1 MGLKH
6 ITPIDVFK
14 LQQESGAI
22 VIIDVRESDEFEQLS
37 SPLAQNFPLSKFDFE
52 DFAKD
57 RNRRTPIFVLCRS
70 GRRSLS
76 AAKQLV
82 RGGFECVYN
91 VEGGM
96 IEWEASGLPVVKN

>member
-1 MGLKH
+1 MGLKQ

-22 VIIDVRESDEFEQLS
+22 VIIDVRESDEFSELS
-37 SPLAQNFPLSKFDFE
+37 SPFAQNFPLSKFDFE
-52 DFAKD
+52 SFAKD
-57 RNRRTPIFVLCRS
+57 RNRRTPIYVLCRS

-82 RGGFECVYN
+82 RDGFECVYN